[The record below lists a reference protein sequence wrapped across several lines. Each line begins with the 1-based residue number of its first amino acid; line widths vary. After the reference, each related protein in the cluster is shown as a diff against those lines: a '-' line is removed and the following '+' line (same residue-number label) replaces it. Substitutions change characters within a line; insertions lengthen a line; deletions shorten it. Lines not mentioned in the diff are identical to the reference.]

1 MSEVKTIAINEQE
14 FFHGHAEDYRVKK
27 QDTMINFLECGKI
40 LFDIKE
46 NLSHGMWL
54 SFLEDVRVQ
63 ESERTS
69 QRMIA
74 VYKDFRHILA
84 NDRQKADMLAHLG
97 MTHLLELKK
106 LPDRFKKEIDVVN
119 EVTGETTRA
128 TVVDEEK
135 LGDFLGQKV
144 EFEGQVKSVGDL
156 PLTEM
161 KKYIKEAQ
169 GVFEPDDMMG
179 NDTSDVDEENL
190 GTTEIKKVENASKAK
205 PLMEKLDQFIALS
218 TEIMRDVQGITYSDV
233 VTESDA
239 LRSELKAKLKK
250 SISNSEGIIV
260 NANSL
265 TDRLTN

>member
-1 MSEVKTIAINEQE
+1 MTEVKVVEINEQQYY
-14 FFHGHAEDYRVKK
+14 HNHAEDYKVKK
-27 QDTMINFLECGKI
+27 ADAMINFLECGKI
-40 LFDIKE
+40 LYNIKE

-74 VYKDFRHILA
+74 VYKDFRHLLA
-84 NDRQKADMLAHLG
+84 DDRQKANMLSHLG

-106 LPDRFKKEIDVVN
+106 LPDRFKKEIEVVN
-119 EVTGETTRA
+119 EVTGETLKA

-144 EFEGQVKSVGDL
+144 EFEGEVKSVGDL

-179 NDTSDVDEENL
+179 NDVSEVDEENL
-190 GTTEIKKVENASKAK
+190 GTTEIKKTENASKAK
-205 PLMEKLDQFIALS
+205 PLMEKLDAFIALS
-218 TEIMRDVQGITYSDV
+218 TEVMREIQGITYSDV
-233 VTESDA
+233 VTETDT
-239 LRSELKAKLKK
+239 LRSELRTKLNKA
-250 SISNSEGIIV
+250 ISNSEGIIV

-265 TDRLTN
+265 KERL

>member
-1 MSEVKTIAINEQE
+1 MAEVREVTETE
-14 FFHGHAEDYRVKK
+14 FFHSNAEEYRTAK
-27 QDTMINFLECGKI
+27 QATMLNFLECGKV
-40 LFDIKE
+40 LFNIKE
-46 NLSHGMWL
+46 NLTHGMWL

-84 NDRQKADMLAHLG
+84 DDRQKTDMLTHLG

-106 LPDRFKKEIDVVN
+106 LPDRFKKEI
-119 EVTGETTRA
+119 EVINDYTGEKSVVK
-128 TVVDEEK
+128 VVDEDK
-135 LGDFLGQKV
+135 LSDFLGQKV
-144 EFEGQVKSVGDL
+144 AFEGSQKSVGDL

-190 GTTEIKKVENASKAK
+190 GTTEIKKTENASKAK
-205 PLMEKLDQFIALS
+205 PLLEKLDQFIALS
-218 TEIMRDVQGITYSDV
+218 TEIMREVQGITYSDV
-233 VTESDA
+233 ITESDA
-239 LRSELKAKLKK
+239 LRSELKSKLKK
-250 SISNSEGIIV
+250 AISNSEGIIV
-260 NANSL
+260 NANGL